1 MTAESNNPPGMGG
14 ATPGPYDEMGRVLA
28 GLPRPRSIRM
38 GWQGKMSVAIFAVAL
53 SLSLGM
59 FLWFGR
65 RVEKDLPRPE
75 QRQVAPA
82 REFVLPAGMV
92 VVGLIFLW
100 RIGGQERRLL
110 INGELG
116 HARVVKRW
124 AGRNGPYVQY
134 EFATPTG
141 ERISRNAADK
151 SRQLSVGMTVPVFYD
166 SLAPKRQVPLCSSI
180 YKFILP
186 QEIKP
191 LGAR

>member
-1 MTAESNNPPGMGG
+1 
-14 ATPGPYDEMGRVLA
+14 MGR
-28 GLPRPRSIRM
+28 
-38 GWQGKMSVAIFAVAL
+38 QGKMSIAIFAVAL

-65 RVEKDLPRPE
+65 RVEDVPRPAH
-75 QRQVAPA
+75 RQVAPA

-116 HARVVKRW
+116 QARVVKRW
-124 AGRNGPYVQY
+124 AGRNGPYVRY

-151 SRQLSVGMTVPVFYD
+151 SRQLSVGMAVPVFYD
-166 SLAPKRQVPLCSSI
+166 SLAPKRQVALCSSI

-186 QEIKP
+186 QENKP